1 MEVTNTPP
9 KSAVILDL
17 IQCLEQTAKMFE
29 EDDEA
34 GIAKL
39 VGGNAGDRH
48 PRLIAGVCLV
58 VRNLQ
63 LWHDTSD
70 LLYNTFKNLYGGG
83 GDPFCKFGKKYSYS
97 CYELDWHFRAQ
108 KCKEMI
114 TYLEKELDK
123 AEKEEENQAS
133 SKEAS

>member
-9 KSAVILDL
+9 KSAVIIDL

-29 EDDEA
+29 EDDEV

-39 VGGNAGDRH
+39 VGRSNPRHVAG
-48 PRLIAGVCLV
+48 ICLMV
-58 VRNLQ
+58 AELG
-63 LWHDTSD
+63 LWGHTSD
-70 LLYNTFKNLYGGG
+70 LLEETFADLYGGSV
-83 GDPFCKFGKKYSYS
+83 DPFCKFGMEYSYS
-97 CYELDWHFRAQ
+97 RDELDWHFRAQ

-114 TYLEKELDK
+114 TYLEEELDK
-123 AEKEEENQAS
+123 AEREEENQAY

>member
-39 VGGNAGDRH
+39 VGNSN
-48 PRLIAGVCLV
+48 PRLVAGVCLM

-70 LLYNTFKNLYGGG
+70 LLCETFKNLYGSSS
-83 GDPFCKFGKKYSYS
+83 DPFKKFGSSYLR
-97 CYELDWHFRAQ
+97 YELDWHFRAQ

-114 TYLEKELDK
+114 THLEKELDK

-133 SKEAS
+133 PKEASQREAS

>member
-39 VGGNAGDRH
+39 VGRSNPRH
-48 PRLIAGVCLV
+48 VAGVCLMV
-58 VRNLQ
+58 AKLG
-63 LWHDTSD
+63 LWVDTSD
-70 LLYNTFKNLYGGG
+70 LLEETFADLYGSGI
-83 GDPFCKFGKKYSYS
+83 DPFYKFGKEYSYS
-97 CYELDWHFRAQ
+97 RDELDWHFRAQ

-114 TYLEKELDK
+114 TYLEEELDK
-123 AEKEEENQAS
+123 AEREEENQAY

>member
-1 MEVTNTPP
+1 MGVTNTPP

-39 VGGNAGDRH
+39 VGRSNPRH
-48 PRLIAGVCLV
+48 VAGVCLMV
-58 VRNLQ
+58 AKLG
-63 LWHDTSD
+63 LWVDTSD
-70 LLYNTFKNLYGGG
+70 LLEETFVDLYEYRS
-83 GDPFCKFGKKYSYS
+83 DPFCKFGKEYSYLRE
-97 CYELDWHFRAQ
+97 ELDRHFRAQ
-108 KCKEMI
+108 KCKEI
-114 TYLEKELDK
+114 IAYLEKELDK

-133 SKEAS
+133 PKEAS

>member
-1 MEVTNTPP
+1 MEVTNTPQ

-39 VGGNAGDRH
+39 VGDSK
-48 PRLIAGVCLV
+48 PRLVAGVCLMV
-58 VRNLQ
+58 KNLQ
-63 LWHDTSD
+63 LWEHTSD
-70 LLYNTFKNLYGGG
+70 LLSDTFKNLYGGG
-83 GDPFCKFGKKYSYS
+83 SDPFRKFGYSYS

-114 TYLEKELDK
+114 AYLEKELDK

-133 SKEAS
+133 PKEAS

>member
-39 VGGNAGDRH
+39 ACRPD
-48 PRLIAGVCLV
+48 PRSVAGVCLMV
-58 VRNLQ
+58 YNLQ
-63 LWHDTSD
+63 LWEQTSD
-70 LLYNTFKNLYGGG
+70 LLSKTFENLYGNSGN
-83 GDPFCKFGKKYSYS
+83 PFKQFGYSYMAFD
-97 CYELDWHFRAQ
+97 LDWNFRAQ

-123 AEKEEENQAS
+123 AEKEEENQINSQAS
-133 SKEAS
+133 

>member
-1 MEVTNTPP
+1 MQVNTNPP

-39 VGGNAGDRH
+39 VGDSQ
-48 PRLIAGVCLV
+48 PRLIAGVCLM
-58 VRNLQ
+58 VRNLR
-63 LWHDTSD
+63 LWYDTSD
-70 LLYNTFKNLYGGG
+70 LLHETFKNLYGGDS
-83 GDPFCKFGKKYSYS
+83 DPFRKFGYSYS

-114 TYLEKELDK
+114 THLEKELDK

-133 SKEAS
+133 PKEAS

>member
-39 VGGNAGDRH
+39 VGRSN
-48 PRLIAGVCLV
+48 PRLVTGVCLMV
-58 VRNLQ
+58 SKLG
-63 LWHDTSD
+63 LWVDTSD
-70 LLYNTFKNLYGGG
+70 LLEETFADLYGSSI
-83 GDPFCKFGKKYSYS
+83 DPFCKFGKEYSYS
-97 CYELDWHFRAQ
+97 RDELDWDFRAQ
-108 KCKEMI
+108 KCKEI
-114 TYLEKELDK
+114 IAYLEKELDK

-133 SKEAS
+133 PKEAS

>member
-39 VGGNAGDRH
+39 VGDSQ
-48 PRLIAGVCLV
+48 PRLIAGVCLM
-58 VRNLQ
+58 VRNLR
-63 LWHDTSD
+63 LWYDTSD
-70 LLYNTFKNLYGGG
+70 LLYETFKNLYGRGC
-83 GDPFCKFGKKYSYS
+83 DPFYNFGKKYSYS
-97 CYELDWHFRAQ
+97 CCELDWHFRAQ
-108 KCKEMI
+108 KCKEI
-114 TYLEKELDK
+114 IIYLEKELDK

-133 SKEAS
+133 PKEAS

>member
-1 MEVTNTPP
+1 MEATNTPP

-39 VGGNAGDRH
+39 VGRSN
-48 PRLIAGVCLV
+48 PRLVAGICLMV
-58 VRNLQ
+58 MKLG
-63 LWHDTSD
+63 LWDDTSD
-70 LLYNTFKNLYGGG
+70 LLEETFVDLYGRS
-83 GDPFCKFGKKYSYS
+83 GDPFCKFGKEYSYS
-97 CYELDWHFRAQ
+97 RRELDWHFRAQ

>member
-39 VGGNAGDRH
+39 VGDSK
-48 PRLIAGVCLV
+48 PRLVAGVCLMV
-58 VRNLQ
+58 KNLQ
-63 LWHDTSD
+63 LWEHTSD
-70 LLYNTFKNLYGGG
+70 LLSDTFKNLYQNSS
-83 GDPFCKFGKKYSYS
+83 DPFISFGKKYSYS
-97 CYELDWHFRAQ
+97 CYELDWYFRAQ
-108 KCKEMI
+108 RCKEMI
-114 TYLEKELDK
+114 AYLEKELDK

-133 SKEAS
+133 PKEAS

>member
-1 MEVTNTPP
+1 MGVTNTPP

-39 VGGNAGDRH
+39 VGDSN
-48 PRLIAGVCLV
+48 PRRIAGVCLMV
-58 VRNLQ
+58 TNLR
-63 LWHDTSD
+63 LWYDTSG
-70 LLYNTFKNLYGGG
+70 LLYETFENLYGSSS
-83 GDPFCKFGKKYSYS
+83 DPFKKFGSSYS

-133 SKEAS
+133 PKEAS

>member
-29 EDDEA
+29 EDDED

-39 VGGNAGDRH
+39 VGNSH
-48 PRLIAGVCLV
+48 PRLVAGVCLMV
-58 VRNLQ
+58 AKLE
-63 LWHDTSD
+63 LWGHTSD
-70 LLYNTFKNLYGGG
+70 LLFNTFLNLYGSSI
-83 GDPFCKFGKKYSYS
+83 DPFKKFGSSYS

-114 TYLEKELDK
+114 THLEKELDK

>member
-9 KSAVILDL
+9 KSSVILDL

-39 VGGNAGDRH
+39 VRNSN
-48 PRLIAGVCLV
+48 PRLVAGVCLMV
-58 VRNLQ
+58 AKLG
-63 LWHDTSD
+63 LWDRTSD
-70 LLYNTFKNLYGGG
+70 LLYDTFLNLYGCNS
-83 GDPFCKFGKKYSYS
+83 DPFSKFGNEYSYS

-133 SKEAS
+133 PKEAS

>member
-1 MEVTNTPP
+1 MQAENKPP

-29 EDDEA
+29 EDDEI

-39 VGGNAGDRH
+39 VGDSN
-48 PRLIAGVCLV
+48 PRLVTGVCLMV
-58 VRNLQ
+58 ARLG
-63 LWHDTSD
+63 LWDHTSD
-70 LLYNTFKNLYGGG
+70 LLHDTFVELYGSGI
-83 GDPFCKFGKKYSYS
+83 DPFNQFGQEYSYS
-97 CYELDWHFRAQ
+97 CDELDWYFRAQ
-108 KCKEMI
+108 KCKEII

-133 SKEAS
+133 PKEAS